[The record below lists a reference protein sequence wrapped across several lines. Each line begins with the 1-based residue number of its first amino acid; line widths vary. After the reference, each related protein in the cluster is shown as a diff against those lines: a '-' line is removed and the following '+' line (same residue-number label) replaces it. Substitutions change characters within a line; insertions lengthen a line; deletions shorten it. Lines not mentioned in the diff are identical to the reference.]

1 MQQIDVMSSF
11 AICGAGA
18 LLGAAMLRPS
28 LAQEATAAEAL
39 RTCRGAYAAIGVA
52 LLLPLFLDKPV
63 PLWSQASTTLGVLGG
78 ILALAWS
85 LAALSGT
92 PASRTGLWLLLGAAL
107 ALTLAA
113 LPLGTPGLTAACT
126 LGLAAGATLTAWMS
140 RRLWLRPRDRHER
153 LIGIAV
159 WVMFASSWLRASYLH
174 SWQGPYQDHLMHVPP
189 AMAAPFTLMYAV
201 LPVVF
206 AMLLMNVINA
216 RLQEGLR
223 QRAMTDH
230 LTGTLSRHALAD
242 NAGALIG
249 QLRRQQG
256 DVLAVLMIDLDEFK
270 RINDRHGHAAG
281 DAVLRHVAQRLRGQL
296 RGDALLARYGGEEFV
311 ALAPV
316 AELPVARRLAERL
329 RQAVES
335 SDWSEVMP
343 GLQRVTAS
351 LGVTLMNGD
360 ETLEA
365 ALARADEAL
374 YRAKNSG
381 RNQVQTGLAAA

>member
-39 RTCRGAYAAIGVA
+39 RTCRSAYAAIGVA
-52 LLLPLFLDKPV
+52 LLLPLFMDAPV
-63 PLWSQASTTLGVLGG
+63 PLWSQALTTLGVVGG
-78 ILALAWS
+78 IVMLGWA
-85 LAALSGT
+85 LAALAGT
-92 PASRTGLWLLLGAAL
+92 PASRTGLWLLLGAA
-107 ALTLAA
+107 AAVTLAA
-113 LPLGTPGLTAACT
+113 LPLGTPGMTVACT

-140 RRLWLRPRDRHER
+140 RRLWLRPRDLHER
-153 LIGIAV
+153 LIGAAV
-159 WVMFASSWLRASYLH
+159 WVMFASSWLRASYLLT
-174 SWQGPYQDHLMHVPP
+174 WQGPFQDHLMHVPP
-189 AMAAPFTLMYAV
+189 TMVAPFTLMYAV

-216 RLQEGLR
+216 RLQEGLH

-230 LTGTLSRHALAD
+230 LTGTLSRHALAE

-249 QLRRQQG
+249 QLRRKQG
-256 DVLAVLMIDLDEFK
+256 DVLAVLMIDLDDFK
-270 RINDRHGHAAG
+270 QINDRHGHAAG
-281 DAVLRHVAQRLRGQL
+281 DAVLRHVAQRLRAQL

-329 RQAVES
+329 RKAVES
-335 SDWSEVMP
+335 SDWSEAMP

-351 LGVTLMNGD
+351 LGVTLMDGD

-374 YRAKNSG
+374 YRAKNAG
-381 RNQVQTGLAAA
+381 RNQVQTGLVAA